1 MSAYYLHM
9 EEKNRYFIS
18 RKSIYD
24 YAMLLH
30 LPQPDDSVRIV
41 LVRVDDNEEINIYP
55 ADTTEGRKALLGF
68 QKSWSS
74 PDFEYFEKEFNQLI
88 MPPTVTDKM
97 PEVIERIADETGC
110 SVEDINKML
119 YGERYN
125 FY

>member
-68 QKSWSS
+68 QKSWLST
-74 PDFEYFEKEFNQLI
+74 DFEYFEKEFNQLI
-88 MPPTVTDKM
+88 MTPTVTDKM

>member
-1 MSAYYLHM
+1 MK
-9 EEKNRYFIS
+9 EKNRYFIS

-41 LVRVDDNEEINIYP
+41 LVKVKDNEDINIYP
-55 ADTTEGRKALLGF
+55 ADTTEGRKGVLDF

-74 PDFEYFEKEFNQLI
+74 TDFEYFEKEFNQLI

-97 PEVIERIADETGC
+97 PEVIKRIADETGC

>member
-1 MSAYYLHM
+1 M

-18 RKSIYD
+18 KKSVYD

-41 LVRVDDNEEINIYP
+41 LVKVNDNEDINIYP
-55 ADTTEGRKALLGF
+55 ADTTEGRQVLLDF

-74 PDFEYFEKEFNQLI
+74 TDFEYREREFNQLI
-88 MPPTVTDKM
+88 MTPTVTDKM

-119 YGERYN
+119 YS
-125 FY
+125 

>member
-1 MSAYYLHM
+1 M

-18 RKSIYD
+18 RNSIYD

-41 LVRVDDNEEINIYP
+41 LVKVDDNEDINIYP
-55 ADTTEGRKALLGF
+55 ADTTEGKKALLSF
-68 QKSWSS
+68 QKSWAST
-74 PDFEYFEKEFNQLI
+74 DFEYSEREFNQLI
-88 MPPTVTDKM
+88 MTPTVMDKM

-110 SVEDINKML
+110 SVEDINKIL
-119 YGERYN
+119 HGGRRI